1 MVQDLCIGHLPRD
14 APSCKKRRWVG
25 DVKGGFTTLDGLS
38 PPGFHEIL
46 VERGVEFWN
55 RTKKKHDFSTFAGRG
70 KHPKMCNPTILFQ
83 FSTILPKDI
92 TKYHR
97 RPGRYTSIDITY
109 VTCKYRMWCEGGT
122 TVHRPF
128 HLLKAG
134 LSFMNLNSCLLNTW
148 SPNTWPLDLYGPS
161 NKPLYHV

>member
-14 APSCKKRRWVG
+14 APSCKK
-25 DVKGGFTTLDGLS
+25 TA
-38 PPGFHEIL
+38 
-46 VERGVEFWN
+46 VELGMWRGVKTHPGWLVTTRIPWDFCRKGRGILESN
-55 RTKKKHDFSTFAGRG
+55 QKKTWLLHCCWG

-83 FSTILPKDI
+83 FSTILP
-92 TKYHR
+92 HR
-97 RPGRYTSIDITY
+97 RPGRDTSIDITY

-134 LSFMNLNSCLLNTW
+134 LSFMNLSSCLLNTW

-161 NKPLYHV
+161 NKPVYHA